1 MRTVK
6 PFSFFCA
13 LLFIGPVF
21 AQAKKSAGTTPSVPT
36 GQRRN
41 LQAEIEKELKLTEA
55 QKKKWTEIIGR
66 YRPKVKA
73 VQDKYAPKLE
83 ELRKQMRTLSSQASG
98 ELKPTLDA
106 RRKELDAV
114 LTPEQRKK
122 KATLDAALKAAIQRR
137 VGSGN
142 QKT

>member
-6 PFSFFCA
+6 PFSLFCA
-13 LLFIGPVF
+13 LLFVGPVF
-21 AQAKKSAGTTPSVPT
+21 AQAKKSASTPPVTTD
-36 GQRRN
+36 QRRS
-41 LQAEIEKELKLTEA
+41 LQAELEKELKLTEA

-137 VGSGN
+137 SGSGN
-142 QKT
+142 QKR

>member
-6 PFSFFCA
+6 PFSLFCA
-13 LLFIGPVF
+13 LLCVGPVF
-21 AQAKKSAGTTPSVPT
+21 AQAKKSVGTAPAPT

-41 LQAEIEKELKLTEA
+41 LQAELEKELKLTEA

-73 VQDKYAPKLE
+73 VQDKYAPKLD
-83 ELRKQMRTLSSQASG
+83 ELRKQMRTLSTKASG

-106 RRKELDAV
+106 RRTELDAV

-137 VGSGN
+137 AGSGN